1 MSCYAD
7 KINIT
12 LIGIQVLCPGVK
24 LINSQVDIEE
34 FICNVAND
42 TVGGELAVSAGAIAA
57 RAACTAAA
65 TTLVSSGAAVTAP
78 LQAPAAVVA
87 GSIVKGLWD
96 SIFH

>member
-7 KINIT
+7 KVNIT

-24 LINSQVDIEE
+24 LINSQVDIKE
-34 FICNVAND
+34 FICNVAKE
-42 TVGGELAVSAGAIAA
+42 TAGGELAVAASAIAA
-57 RAACTAAA
+57 RAAYTAAA
-65 TTLVSSGAAVTAP
+65 AALVSSGAAVTAP

-96 SIFH
+96 SIFF